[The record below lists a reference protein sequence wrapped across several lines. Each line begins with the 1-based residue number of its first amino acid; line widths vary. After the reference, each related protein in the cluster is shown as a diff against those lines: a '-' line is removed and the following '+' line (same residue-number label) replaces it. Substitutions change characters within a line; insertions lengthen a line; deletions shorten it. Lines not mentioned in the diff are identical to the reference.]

1 MRISR
6 SKPRINKLSHLR
18 SWLWTIPVAML
29 TTAVLITAAVCTALF
44 APGSRRQQWFQH
56 TWGAA
61 VLGVVG
67 AKVTVIGAQKL
78 DAAANYVIASNHG
91 SLMDICVLFG
101 WLPMPFKFLAK
112 RELLNVPFIGWYLNR
127 DGHLTVDRKSLRSS
141 IESTNECARLIRE
154 KRLSVL
160 IFPEGTRSPDGELQ
174 RFRDGAAFL
183 AIQSGVPLLPA
194 AIVGAY
200 DILPARSS
208 WFMPGEI
215 ELRFGEPISVEG
227 LTVRD
232 RAGVTTRLER
242 AVRELLDQ

>member
-1 MRISR
+1 MSR
-6 SKPRINKLSHLR
+6 SHSVLRTNRLSQLR

-29 TTAVLITAAVCTALF
+29 TTAVLITAAVATVLV
-44 APGSRRQQWFQH
+44 APGGRRQQWFQH

-61 VLGVVG
+61 VLGIVGARVTVVG
-67 AKVTVIGAQKL
+67 AEKL
-78 DAAANYVIASNHG
+78 DAAANYVVAANHA
-91 SLMDICVLFG
+91 SLMDISVLFG

-112 RELLNVPFIGWYLNR
+112 RELLKVPFIGWYLRR

-174 RFRDGAAFL
+174 PFRDGAAYL
-183 AIQSGVPLLPA
+183 AIQSGVPLLPVG
-194 AIVGAY
+194 ILGAY
-200 DILPARSS
+200 DVLPTRSS

-215 ELRFGEPISVEG
+215 ELRFGDPIPVEG
-227 LTVRD
+227 LTARD
-232 RAGVTTRLER
+232 RARLTARLEQ
-242 AVRELLDQ
+242 AVRKLLVG

>member
-1 MRISR
+1 
-6 SKPRINKLSHLR
+6 
-18 SWLWTIPVAML
+18 ML
-29 TTAVLITAAVCTALF
+29 TTAVLITAAVIVALV

-56 TWGAA
+56 RWGAA
-61 VLGVVG
+61 VLAVVG
-67 AKVTVIGAQKL
+67 AKVTVVGAEKI
-78 DAAANYVIASNHG
+78 DPAANYVVASNHG
-91 SLMDICVLFG
+91 SLMDISVLFG
-101 WLPMPFKFLAK
+101 WLPVPFKFLAK
-112 RELLNVPFIGWYLNR
+112 RELLKVPFIGWYLNR

-183 AIQSGVPLLPA
+183 AIQSGVPLLPVG
-194 AIVGAY
+194 IVGAY

-215 ELRFGEPISVEG
+215 ELRFGDPISVEG
-227 LTVRD
+227 LTSRD
-232 RAGVTTRLER
+232 RAVLTARLEQ
-242 AVRELLDQ
+242 AVRDLLDQ

>member
-1 MRISR
+1 MILSHPVLRT
-6 SKPRINKLSHLR
+6 NKLSHVR

-29 TTAVLITAAVCTALF
+29 TTAVLITAAVVVALF
-44 APGSRRQQWFQH
+44 APGGRRQQWFQH
-56 TWGAA
+56 KWGAA
-61 VLGVVG
+61 VLGIVG
-67 AKVTVIGAQKL
+67 ARVKVRGAEKV
-78 DAAANYVIASNHG
+78 DATANYVIASNHG

-112 RELLNVPFIGWYLNR
+112 RELLRVPFIGWYLQR

-141 IESTNECARLIRE
+141 VESTNECARLIRE

-183 AIQSGVPLLPA
+183 AIQSGVPLLPV
-194 AIVGAY
+194 AIAGAY
-200 DILPARSS
+200 DVLPTRSS

-215 ELRFGEPISVEG
+215 ELRFGDPISVEG
-227 LTVRD
+227 LVARD
-232 RAGVTTRLER
+232 RAALTARLEQ
-242 AVRELLDQ
+242 AVGDLLAQ

>member
-1 MRISR
+1 MKTTR
-6 SKPRINKLSHLR
+6 SKPRTNKLSHLR

-29 TTAVLITAAVCTALF
+29 ATAVLITAAVIVALF
-44 APGSRRQQWFQH
+44 APGGRRQQWFQH
-56 TWGAA
+56 RWGAT
-61 VLGVVG
+61 VLGIVG
-67 AKVTVIGAQKL
+67 AKVTVIGADKI
-78 DAAANYVIASNHG
+78 DPTANYVIASNHG
-91 SLMDICVLFG
+91 SLMDISVLFG

-112 RELLNVPFIGWYLNR
+112 RELLKVPFIGWYLKR

-141 IESTNECARLIRE
+141 VESTNECARLIRE

-215 ELRFGEPISVEG
+215 ELRFGDPISVEG
-227 LTVRD
+227 LVGRD
-232 RAGVTTRLER
+232 RAALTARLEQ
-242 AVRELLDQ
+242 AVRDLLDQ